1 MLPLLLSL
9 LGVAG
14 RTVLGLLAIVLGL
27 SFFVA
32 AVIWVSQGTP
42 TCQFF
47 VLAALTC
54 VVLWISYELGG
65 ALWRLL
71 D

>member
-27 SFFVA
+27 LFIVA
-32 AVIWVSQGTP
+32 AVIWVSQSPP

-47 VLAALTC
+47 ALGALTC
-54 VVLWISYELGG
+54 LVLCIARQLGG
-65 ALWRLL
+65 FLWRLL